1 MAFIKKR
8 REEKIEDI
16 KEVVKPEEPRKEIVK
31 IPEKVEP
38 KKAIE
43 TVPLFVKID
52 KYRSVLSILNDLK
65 TTIFLVKSALSVQ
78 KQIESLVDE
87 NRNLI
92 ENALNK
98 IDEKTQ
104 LLDLEFTK
112 PRGYTERMPTPSL
125 EEEKSLE
132 NVVSDLKKQIDDLKS
147 ELKSIV

>member
-16 KEVVKPEEPRKEIVK
+16 KEVVGAKE
-31 IPEKVEP
+31 PEKVEP